1 MKYPAVIHKGNDEY
15 GIFLPDFPGVVSGG
29 TTVEECLRNLQDAV
43 ETVYEVTGQKELPEP
58 SRLDDVVDSEGAQG
72 GIVLLADI
80 DPAFLSSKAIRV
92 NLSIPEYLLARI
104 DKKAHE
110 HGLSRSAYMVQA
122 ALG

>member
-1 MKYPAVIHKGNDEY
+1 MRYPAVIHKGEEEY

-29 TTVEECLRNLQDAV
+29 ATVEACLRNLQDAV

-58 SRLDDVVDSEGAQG
+58 SRLDDVVGSEDAQG
-72 GIVLLADI
+72 GVVVLADI
-80 DPAFLSSKAIRV
+80 DPAFLCSKAIRV

-122 ALG
+122 ALA

>member
-1 MKYPAVIHKGNDEY
+1 MRYPAVIHKGEEEY

-43 ETVYEVTGQKELPEP
+43 ETVYEVTGRKDLPEP
-58 SRLDDVVDSEGAQG
+58 SRLDDVVGSEDTQG
-72 GIVLLADI
+72 GVVVPADI
-80 DPAFLSSKAIRV
+80 DPAFLSGRAIRV

-122 ALG
+122 ALA